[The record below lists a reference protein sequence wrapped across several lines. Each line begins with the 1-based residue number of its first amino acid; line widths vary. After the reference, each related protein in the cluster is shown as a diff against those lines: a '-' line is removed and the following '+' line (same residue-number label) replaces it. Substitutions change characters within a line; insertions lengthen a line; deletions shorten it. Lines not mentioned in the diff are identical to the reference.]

1 MSFGEL
7 IKRFLLLLLAAWTMF
22 LLPLIAIGSMKVTP
36 DTALLLGF
44 VVSGYFA
51 YKAFTPWGIKLP
63 KGTTI
68 GSAMEVYKEAYR
80 RMLK

>member
-7 IKRFLLLLLAAWTMF
+7 IKRFLMLLLAAWIAV
-22 LLPLIAIGSMKVTP
+22 LLPFIAFASMNVSL
-36 DTALLLGF
+36 DTAILLT
-44 VVSGYFA
+44 VAVSGYLA
-51 YKAFTPWGIKLP
+51 YKAVTPWGIKLP

-68 GSAMEVYKEAYR
+68 GSAAEVYKEAYR